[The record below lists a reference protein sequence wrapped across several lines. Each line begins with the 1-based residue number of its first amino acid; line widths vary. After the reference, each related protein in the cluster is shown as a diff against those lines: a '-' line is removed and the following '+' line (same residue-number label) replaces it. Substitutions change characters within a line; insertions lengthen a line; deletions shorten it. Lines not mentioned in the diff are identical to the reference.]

1 MPSDNSNYALCT
13 FANGVTV
20 HVDDSIR
27 LEAFPSLNDL
37 FKLGEMSDD
46 EFGQALKTVELS
58 DLVIIRPDPELKSS
72 SLMDASVLEDE
83 KMALGAR
90 SGSGTPNSPKDPF
103 YPLVNELQ
111 DVVYY
116 DPSSVLY
123 LDRGVRHEINM
134 VPGTK
139 YCATRHWPLPME
151 QCDVIEDFFRAKH
164 ATGMTRESNSSY
176 FTPKSCVRKPND
188 KWRIVHAYNKLNAA
202 TITAQTPTPRK
213 DVL

>member
-1 MPSDNSNYALCT
+1 M
-13 FANGVTV
+13 TV

-90 SGSGTPNSPKDPF
+90 SGSKI
-103 YPLVNELQ
+103 L
-111 DVVYY
+111 
-116 DPSSVLY
+116 
-123 LDRGVRHEINM
+123 
-134 VPGTK
+134 
-139 YCATRHWPLPME
+139 
-151 QCDVIEDFFRAKH
+151 
-164 ATGMTRESNSSY
+164 
-176 FTPKSCVRKPND
+176 
-188 KWRIVHAYNKLNAA
+188 
-202 TITAQTPTPRK
+202 
-213 DVL
+213 